1 MALVVDG
8 NLAHKRRP
16 GGGAGA
22 LFACWVVLILL
33 HKGEAPAGTRNVEP
47 SATPAVDQP
56 VPPPIRPLE
65 IQPPPM
71 PQAPGAGKGRLA
83 WMIAGNRRWCT
94 YPDDRLIKPP
104 ERPSL
109 YEDNKKKEEVY
120 TFGYRF
126 SIAAVKRGDAGS
138 PLVLF
143 ESPTYRTAEWRL
155 ASKVGLGTTPGV
167 TGPKVGV
174 PGQQVR
180 KPGSM
185 TKGYNARVPF
195 WNEAYRCVTFP
206 EEMDFDLDPG
216 TYDVYIAFDL
226 LNREGGWAHR
236 MNSFLTDIPIEAT
249 HRTRLDGTI
258 SAGSGAQ
265 RQVELEGST
274 VESTG
279 DPAAG
284 AGP

>member
-1 MALVVDG
+1 
-8 NLAHKRRP
+8 
-16 GGGAGA
+16 
-22 LFACWVVLILL
+22 
-33 HKGEAPAGTRNVEP
+33 
-47 SATPAVDQP
+47 
-56 VPPPIRPLE
+56 
-65 IQPPPM
+65 
-71 PQAPGAGKGRLA
+71 
-83 WMIAGNRRWCT
+83 
-94 YPDDRLIKPP
+94 PP

-109 YEDNKKKEEVY
+109 NEEKKEEVY

-126 SIAAVKRGDAGS
+126 SISAVKRGSAAT

-143 ESPTYRTAEWRL
+143 ESPIYRTAEWRL